1 MGKRLIRIP
10 AKDIPSKIST
20 VVSKEI
26 NIVMHDQTTLFGSL
40 VSADDQ
46 KLLLKD
52 TRLDLHPIDLKNIR
66 EIIYDYTASF

>member
-10 AKDIPSKIST
+10 AKDIPSKISS

-26 NIVMHDQTTLFGSL
+26 NIVMHDKTTLFGSL

-52 TRLDLHPIDLKNIR
+52 TRLDLHPIDFKNIR

>member
-10 AKDIPSKIST
+10 AKDISSKLST
-20 VVSKEI
+20 VLSKEI
-26 NIVMHDQTTLFGSL
+26 HIVMLDQTTLFGSL

-46 KLLLKD
+46 KLVLKD
-52 TRLDLHPIDLKNIR
+52 TRQALHPINFKNIR